1 MSRFPEIKSQRE
13 LDDEMASAEAVNPLA
28 WWLMA
33 AMVSVMIGT
42 AVGLG
47 MVFVAVQVMRWLGVL

>member
-13 LDDEMASAEAVNPLA
+13 LDNEMASAEAVNPLA

>member
-13 LDDEMASAEAVNPLA
+13 LDDKLASAEAVNPLA

-33 AMVSVMIGT
+33 AMVSVMIGA

>member
-13 LDDEMASAEAVNPLA
+13 LDDELASAEAVSPLA